1 MKSMS
6 NSKRVLFRTGFYTI
20 GTLLVALWLVPIL
33 IAIFTSL
40 KSMDEIMSS
49 PRMWAPPK
57 VSDFCQFRRG
67 VDQGWDGPLC
77 A

>member
-6 NSKRVLFRTGFYTI
+6 NSRRILFRTAFYTI
-20 GTLLVALWLVPIL
+20 GTLLVALWLIPIL

-49 PRMWAPPK
+49 PRM
-57 VSDFCQFRRG
+57 
-67 VDQGWDGPLC
+67 
-77 A
+77 